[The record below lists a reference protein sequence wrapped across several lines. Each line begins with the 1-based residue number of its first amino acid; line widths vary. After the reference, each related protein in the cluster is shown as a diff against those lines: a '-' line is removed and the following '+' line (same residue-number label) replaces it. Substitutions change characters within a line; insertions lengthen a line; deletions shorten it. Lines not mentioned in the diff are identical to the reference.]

1 MNYEKVL
8 LEDNKLT
15 EDFEA
20 EKSQET
26 LNETCHLNYAYVLN
40 ESENFVERI
49 LLQEGTA
56 AAFAEK
62 FQHLFDDFKD
72 EHEVTDDFQTDIN
85 GFVTNWKIRDNY
97 DAEKA
102 NGSTQMFLHNKKECK
117 DAITFQNE
125 IKWLAKHYP
134 QFKRLNYFITK
145 RPWVLKYVCEKYFN
159 ENYNIRK
166 AGIYANKNDL
176 KSVGATNLT
185 SPMNKTV

>member
-85 GFVTNWKIRDNY
+85 GFVTNWK
-97 DAEKA
+97 
-102 NGSTQMFLHNKKECK
+102 
-117 DAITFQNE
+117 
-125 IKWLAKHYP
+125 
-134 QFKRLNYFITK
+134 
-145 RPWVLKYVCEKYFN
+145 
-159 ENYNIRK
+159 
-166 AGIYANKNDL
+166 
-176 KSVGATNLT
+176 
-185 SPMNKTV
+185 MNKTV